1 MSEIIFTQTFQRKAA
16 GYGLKD
22 ARYLCYAAMRAAGIS
37 INDAWNLTFQNAGL
51 TWDKNRLKAEQQK
64 LENLEGVQLFISEL
78 KKERENKSQIEEISA
93 DDLAKATSKE
103 AILSDLL
110 KARKL
115 VKQNSK
121 EWLDMT
127 AKIADYARIKQD
139 EIKEEDT
146 TIHYYLPVN
155 YPKTC
160 KECLIWQNGK
170 AIGQKKK

>member
-22 ARYLCYAAMRAAGIS
+22 ARYLCYAAMRAAGVGV
-37 INDAWNLTFQNAGL
+37 NDAWNLTFQNAGL

-64 LENLEGVQLFISEL
+64 LEGLDGVQRYITDI
-78 KKERENKSQIEEISA
+78 KKVNGEGEGNDISA

-103 AILSDLL
+103 MILSDLL

-115 VKQNSK
+115 TKPSSK
-121 EWLDMT
+121 EWIDIT

-139 EIKEEDT
+139 EIKEEDS
-146 TIHYYLPVN
+146 TIHYFIPVN
-155 YPKTC
+155 YPTSC
-160 KECLIWQNGK
+160 KDCLIFQNGK
-170 AIGQKKK
+170 NIHKK

>member
-22 ARYLCYAAMRAAGIS
+22 ARYLCYAAMRAAGIG

-64 LENLEGVQLFISEL
+64 LENLEGVQQFISEL
-78 KKERENKSQIEEISA
+78 KKERENKSQIDEISA

-103 AILSDLL
+103 KILSDLL
-110 KARKL
+110 KARNLTKPS
-115 VKQNSK
+115 SK
-121 EWLDMT
+121 EWIDIT
-127 AKIADYARIKQD
+127 SKIADYARIKQD

-160 KECLIWQNGK
+160 KDCLLWQNGK
-170 AIGQKKK
+170 ATGQKK

>member
-22 ARYLCYAAMRAAGIS
+22 ARYLCYAAMRAAGIG

-64 LENLEGVQLFISEL
+64 LESLDGVQQFIAEL
-78 KKERENKSQIEEISA
+78 KKERENKSQIDEISA

-103 AILSDLL
+103 KILSDLL
-110 KARKL
+110 KARNLTKPS
-115 VKQNSK
+115 SK
-121 EWLDMT
+121 EWIDIT
-127 AKIADYARIKQD
+127 SKIADYARIKQD

-160 KECLIWQNGK
+160 KDCLIWQNGK
-170 AIGQKKK
+170 AMNQKK